1 MSEHIA
7 LLGDSIFDNAAY
19 TEGEPDVLTHLRSLL
34 PAPWKASR
42 QAVDGSTAADLHP
55 QLAEV
60 PAGASHLVVSA
71 GGNDALL
78 NADLLATEV
87 PTTTA
92 ALELFAGRIA
102 DFESGYR
109 QAIAAA
115 LALERRLTVCTI
127 YNGNLPPAEA
137 RPARIALM
145 TFNDVILRV
154 AFEHWL
160 PVIDLRLVCDR
171 PEDYANPIEPSGSG
185 GRKIAEAVA
194 GACGA
199 CEEAPGHSRVFA
211 R

>member
-1 MSEHIA
+1 MSAHIV

-19 TEGEPDVLTHLRSLL
+19 TAGEPDVVAHLRDLL
-34 PAPWKASR
+34 PAPWSASLA
-42 QAVDGSTAADLHP
+42 AVDGSTTIDLHR
-55 QLAEV
+55 QLAEI
-60 PAGASHLVVSA
+60 PARASDLVVSV

-78 NADLLATEV
+78 NADLLASPV
-87 PTTTA
+87 PSTTA
-92 ALELFAGRIA
+92 ALELFADRIA
-102 DFESGYR
+102 DFESRYR
-109 QAIAAA
+109 EAVAAA
-115 LALERRLTVCTI
+115 LALERRVAVCTI
-127 YNGNLPPAEA
+127 YNGDLPPAEA
-137 RPARIALM
+137 RAARVALM

-194 GACGA
+194 RACGA
-199 CEEAPGHSRVFA
+199 LEEAPGHSRVFA